1 MRQVLMRAVM
11 AAGLASG
18 LTAGP
23 AWATGPVSFDDS
35 WRTQAFSLF
44 SSNSY
49 DFRGDAVSVASDGS
63 VSLAYRPLPERFWSA
78 QGAGWAWEVTR
89 GVPATDLRR
98 KGGDDRNLALYF
110 VFLPQDEA
118 ERLRN
123 TNVRRLLRNDAAH
136 VLVYVWGGAHDRG
149 AVLDSPYLGPRGKTV
164 VLRPSGTGQARERV
178 DLGRDYAR
186 IFGGEAALVG
196 LAVSGDSDDTDTAI
210 RGEIRDLS
218 LQ

>member
-1 MRQVLMRAVM
+1 MRQVLTFGMI
-11 AAGLASG
+11 AAALAG
-18 LTAGP
+18 AP
-23 AWATGPVSFDDS
+23 AWPAGPVSFDDT

-44 SSNSY
+44 SSNTY

-63 VSLAYRPLPERFWSA
+63 VSLAYRPLPERFWSVR
-78 QGAGWAWEVTR
+78 GAEWSWEVTR

-118 ERLRN
+118 ERLKN
-123 TNVRRLLRNDAAH
+123 TSVRRLLRNDAAR
-136 VLVYVWGGAHDRG
+136 VLVYVWGGDHGRG

-164 VLRPSGTGQARERV
+164 VLRPAGTGQARESV
-178 DLGRDYAR
+178 DLTRDYAR
-186 IFGGEAALVG
+186 IFGGDAALVG
-196 LAVSGDSDDTDTAI
+196 LALSGDSDDTDTAI
-210 RGEIRDLS
+210 RGVISALR